1 MNSGPDAA
9 PPSSRDASVDDREY
23 LDTLAAHGESD
34 QVGGD
39 AESNSLDDALE
50 TGLDP
55 ESGQREPTSPGSEV
69 GPDASQLDS
78 ADEGPESS
86 ESAPPAPHE
95 AGLGIH
101 LLELDGRFIYAG
113 TAPIQ
118 LAHAQP
124 DGSPLTPEQIESVKR
139 FGLPTSKSIG
149 PMAFSSQD
157 EALAAAHA
165 AGVPVVLGPG
175 NVPVETAPFA
185 ITSAPDPDVWE
196 TYQQPDSPAPRDS
209 GPEYWE
215 NDQEKVKRLEEL
227 EDRAGAVGAS
237 DLAEDIRETRRQ
249 DPEIIVASEISGLQE
264 AVAEAEE
271 MTPKSET
278 QGPRQSGPGQEP
290 SPWEPDSGPGPRED
304 EPRETQ
310 DPEPTL
316 VQRIRQ
322 CIGDDA
328 PKPEKLIEVYVNGD
342 AEDRAYL
349 DGLGVGDLAARHGHR
364 VNTKDAALVEDAL
377 DDGWVTGEE
386 ASAAGRVQNLAE
398 RETPDPIVP
407 SYSIT
412 QEEFEE
418 RIRELCDDPEALAAF
433 EEQVEAE
440 AIAAKR
446 ERKFKAKQLGE
457 DPAAAAAQDV
467 SDDLRSEA
475 GEVLGKRARQ
485 AAADRDG
492 LLEGLQG
499 GEREQARE
507 ELEAAGVLTPRK
519 RTWTAKQLRKKAK
532 ELCPPGS
539 VIRQTRGARRST
551 LPKPPKPPS
560 TSAPKARRRA
570 KKPAFTAGMRR

>member
-1 MNSGPDAA
+1 M
-9 PPSSRDASVDDREY
+9 V
-23 LDTLAAHGESD
+23 
-34 QVGGD
+34 
-39 AESNSLDDALE
+39 
-50 TGLDP
+50 
-55 ESGQREPTSPGSEV
+55 
-69 GPDASQLDS
+69 
-78 ADEGPESS
+78 
-86 ESAPPAPHE
+86 
-95 AGLGIH
+95 
-101 LLELDGRFIYAG
+101 
-113 TAPIQ
+113 
-118 LAHAQP
+118 
-124 DGSPLTPEQIESVKR
+124 
-139 FGLPTSKSIG
+139 
-149 PMAFSSQD
+149 FSSQD

-175 NVPVETAPFA
+175 NIPVETAPFA
-185 ITSAPDPDVWE
+185 ITSAPEEEAASPPS
-196 TYQQPDSPAPRDS
+196 QPDSQLLGAPMTAAQSRQLTVDDLDVHPLTQWEQDYHAVRGDEPDPVNDLELSPSERWERDLEGLDRDDTTNPLIAEVLEEDEEQSQRDQEDRSQRDLEDLQKWFARSREQDQSPGSLAAAGDATGPPEPDLTESPAGEALEQVAAALDARD
-209 GPEYWE
+209 GQRLDDLGIH

-227 EDRAGAVGAS
+227 EDRASAVGAS

-264 AVAEAEE
+264 AVAVAEGMAPE
-271 MTPKSET
+271 SET
-278 QGPRQSGPGQEP
+278 QGPRQSGPGLEP
-290 SPWEPDSGPGPRED
+290 SSWEPDSAPGPRET
-304 EPRETQ
+304 E

-364 VNTKDAALVEDAL
+364 VNTEDAALVEDAL
-377 DDGWVTGEE
+377 DDGWVTDEE

-418 RIRELCDDPEALAAF
+418 RIRELCDDPQALAAF

-475 GEVLGKRARQ
+475 GEALGKRARQ
-485 AAADRDG
+485 AAAERDG

-499 GEREQARE
+499 EEREQARE
-507 ELEAAGVLTPRK
+507 ELEEAGVLAPRK

-532 ELCPPGS
+532 ELCQPGS
-539 VIRQTRGARRST
+539 AIRQTRGAKRST

-560 TSAPKARRRA
+560 TSAPKAKRRA